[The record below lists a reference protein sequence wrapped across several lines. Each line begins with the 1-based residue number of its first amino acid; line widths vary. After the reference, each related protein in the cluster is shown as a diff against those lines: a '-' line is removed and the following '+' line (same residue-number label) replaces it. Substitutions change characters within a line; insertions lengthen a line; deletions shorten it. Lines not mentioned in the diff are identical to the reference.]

1 MPMPE
6 IQAAPLKSSRAS
18 WPLRRTKGLGLR
30 EPVAVEAP
38 CLPATVEDESIAIEA
53 EGRTL
58 F

>member
-1 MPMPE
+1 MPE